1 MSIYSELFSISNLN
15 ELRLNTPKIRLDAY
29 SNTYYYMAPLL
40 WNTTV
45 TANIV
50 NNFSLFSL
58 NYFKKHLKIFLMS
71 MQSQFDVNIWHDY
84 NTQFTNFIIHRKT
97 SIYLTCS
104 VLYSYGRMIQT
115 LNYIYGFSSF

>member
-1 MSIYSELFSISNLN
+1 MSIYSELFSVSNLN
-15 ELRLNTPKIRLDAY
+15 ELRLNTPKSRLDAY

-58 NYFKKHLKIFLMS
+58 NYFKKHLKIFLMF
-71 MQSQFDVNIWHDY
+71 MQRQFDANIWHDY
-84 NTQFTNFIIHRKT
+84 NTQFTNFIIHRNN
-97 SIYLTCS
+97 SI
-104 VLYSYGRMIQT
+104 
-115 LNYIYGFSSF
+115 